1 MCNKTTNVTMTT
13 KFRQA
18 EIFSEREKA
27 PQMIKQ
33 IIPVTPKVINN
44 NCKIHLYKSSQ

>member
-1 MCNKTTNVTMTT
+1 MTT

-18 EIFSEREKA
+18 ENTEGEKA
-27 PQMIKQ
+27 LHMIKQ
-33 IIPVTPKVINN
+33 IIPVTQKVIDN